1 MLGSRTEVL
10 PGWELGFQGCSD
22 EEGSFCCLTNA
33 REASAQ
39 RWAKCSRRH
48 EDAVVHRND
57 EGSLPGNFPSS
68 GGGRWEQK

>member
-1 MLGSRTEVL
+1 MLGSRTEAL
-10 PGWELGFQGCSD
+10 PGWELGFRGCSD

-33 REASAQ
+33 CEASAMGQ
-39 RWAKCSRRH
+39 MLSRH
-48 EDAVVHRND
+48 EDALVHRND